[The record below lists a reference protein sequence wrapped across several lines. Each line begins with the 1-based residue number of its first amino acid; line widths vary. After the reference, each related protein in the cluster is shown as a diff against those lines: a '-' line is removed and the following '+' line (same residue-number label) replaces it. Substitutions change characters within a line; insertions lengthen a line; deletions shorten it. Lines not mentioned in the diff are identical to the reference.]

1 MTTYKFN
8 MKKNFLI
15 IINERKSSFLL
26 FLFILCFCIILPAP
40 IITYGTQLILL
51 AITVIIITITSKKI
65 NLKSFFYIFII
76 SFFILT
82 LTYIQSTY
90 LRHQQIL
97 WLQSIRVCFWISCC
111 IIIYNEII
119 KYHPTII
126 KKCIEKLIFI
136 ISLSIIFQ
144 SISYYVFNIIIDYST
159 ILGGSNSR
167 ILYNNIFRPSGLTAE
182 PSITS
187 GILISLL
194 SIYYFFNKKFNI
206 LYLIAIVSCFLSSST
221 IGIILASV
229 FFLVAFTS
237 KKNIFLILLV
247 TPLISIVL
255 IPEIIIRYEKL
266 INGFDSSNNIKIDV
280 IKNFINTK
288 EIFYLGYGFIGKS
301 ESAPRF
307 YEALYDL
314 TAFGN
319 SFIIFGFPI
328 GIILFISLCLF
339 ITTLNFS
346 LREKSLIF
354 LSMMK
359 ISSPTFPF
367 FNVFILL
374 LVVISKMRKK

>member
-1 MTTYKFN
+1 MN
-8 MKKNFLI
+8 KNFLI
-15 IINERKSSFLL
+15 IKNEKKSSFLL

-51 AITVIIITITSKKI
+51 ALIVILMIINSNKI
-65 NLKSFFYIFII
+65 NIKSFIYIFII

-82 LTYIQSTY
+82 LTYIQSIY
-90 LRHQQIL
+90 LKHQQIL

-111 IIIYNEII
+111 IIAYSELM
-119 KYHPTII
+119 KYHPTVI
-126 KKCIEKLIFI
+126 KKCIEKLVFIISIFI
-136 ISLSIIFQ
+136 IFQ
-144 SISYYVFNIIIDYST
+144 YISYYIFNIVIDYST
-159 ILGGSNSR
+159 LLGGSKSR

-194 SIYYFFNKKFNI
+194 SIYYIFNKKFNI
-206 LYLIAIVSCFLSSST
+206 IYLVGIISCFLSSST

-229 FFLVAFTS
+229 FFIIAFTS
-237 KKNIFLILLV
+237 KKNLFLILLI

-280 IKNFINTK
+280 ITNFINTE

-314 TAFGN
+314 TIFGN

-328 GIILFISLCLF
+328 GIIVFLLLCLF
-339 ITTLNFS
+339 IGTLNFS
-346 LREKSLIF
+346 LKEKSLIL

-367 FNVFILL
+367 FNIFVLL
-374 LVVISKMRKK
+374 LIIVSKMRKK

>member
-1 MTTYKFN
+1 MN
-8 MKKNFLI
+8 KNFLI
-15 IINERKSSFLL
+15 IKNEKKSSFLL

-51 AITVIIITITSKKI
+51 ALIVILMIINSNKI
-65 NLKSFFYIFII
+65 NIKSFIYIFII

-82 LTYIQSTY
+82 LTYIQSIY
-90 LRHQQIL
+90 LKHQQIL

-111 IIIYNEII
+111 IIAYSELM
-119 KYHPTII
+119 KYHPTVI
-126 KKCIEKLIFI
+126 KKCIEKLVFIISIFI
-136 ISLSIIFQ
+136 IFQ
-144 SISYYVFNIIIDYST
+144 YISYYIFNIVIDYST
-159 ILGGSNSR
+159 LLGGSKSR

-194 SIYYFFNKKFNI
+194 SIYYIFNKKFNI
-206 LYLIAIVSCFLSSST
+206 IYLVGIISCLLSSST

-229 FFLVAFTS
+229 FFIIAFTS
-237 KKNIFLILLV
+237 KKNLFLILLI

-280 IKNFINTK
+280 ITNFINTE

-314 TAFGN
+314 TIFGN

-328 GIILFISLCLF
+328 GIIVFLLLCLF
-339 ITTLNFS
+339 IGTLNFS
-346 LREKSLIF
+346 LKEKSLIL

-367 FNVFILL
+367 FNIFVLL
-374 LVVISKMRKK
+374 LIIVSKMRKK